1 MFMGQSQI
9 KALKR
14 YAAVDTDSRVE
25 GATPHQL
32 VRILFDELLLA
43 IDAAALALRGGERQ
57 KMMDKQTRA
66 LTILHALETSLDHN
80 RGGDVALSLATI
92 YRESRK
98 RILEGSAAG
107 NSEPMMAA
115 RSFIAEIADAW
126 TQIGPQV
133 DGPIASRRLAPSF

>member
-1 MFMGQSQI
+1 MFMGQSQL

-14 YAAVDTDSRVE
+14 YAAVETDSRIE

-43 IDAAALALRGGERQ
+43 IDASVLALRAQDRQ
-57 KMMDKQTRA
+57 KTIDKQTRA
-66 LTILHALETSLDHN
+66 LTILHALEGSLDHK
-80 RGGDVALSLATI
+80 RGGEIALSLAVI

-98 RILEGSAAG
+98 RLLEGTSAG
-107 NSEPMMAA
+107 NAEAMELA
-115 RSFIAEIADAW
+115 RGYIAEIADAW

-133 DGPIASRRLAPSF
+133 DKGELAPRY